1 MTLLSCTARA
11 AGLSMIAWLPLLA
24 AGCIQNSVPDK
35 LEVHS
40 LADLDGELAKRKS
53 AIHDLLLATTMKVE
67 GLEHSGAVTAYINC
81 EPPDRFRMDATKRMG
96 PTLFVFVMVKDR
108 FVINV
113 AIEGKWVRGDV
124 KSQQKEHQE
133 LVAAFA
139 WLEERLEPGDERSIA
154 EDETDQL
161 TVVTRRAGKAV
172 RSTRYDRATLF
183 ATRIVFFAEDGAE
196 SASVALSDYR
206 AVKPAEAHPGPSA
219 WIPWKIVVTGKGK
232 DGKEYKVDTSI
243 SRVDLNDG
251 IKPEAWNMEIP
262 EGAVVEEAK

>member
-1 MTLLSCTARA
+1 MSLVSRTTRA
-11 AGLSMIAWLPLLA
+11 AGLSLIAWLPVLA
-24 AGCIQNSVPDK
+24 AGCIQNSGPDK

-40 LADLDGELAKRKS
+40 LADLDAELGKRRS
-53 AIHDLLLATTMKVE
+53 AIHDLLIRANMNVQ
-67 GLEHSGAVTAYINC
+67 GLEQNGGFAAIINC
-81 EPPDRFRMDATKRMG
+81 EPPDRFRMDAIKRLG

-108 FVINV
+108 FLINV
-113 AIEGKWVRGDV
+113 VIEAKWLQGDV
-124 KSQQKEHQE
+124 KSQMKKHQE

-139 WLEERLEPGDERSIA
+139 WLQERLDPEDERSIA
-154 EDETDQL
+154 EDAADQL
-161 TVVTRRAGKAV
+161 TVVTKRAGKPV

-183 ATRIVFFAEDGAE
+183 ATRIVFFGEDGAE

-206 AVKPAEAHPGPSA
+206 SIKPAEAHPGPSA

-232 DGKEYKVDTSI
+232 DGQDYKVDTSI